1 MDACPD
7 LETLAAY
14 LDGLLSERE
23 RTTIAEHVAGCE
35 TCYFVFTETA
45 QTKATEASRPSG
57 GVVEKSNKASPDPF
71 SWSWKQPRV
80 WVPAVVLAASF
91 VLAIRIGVVPW
102 PGSESSRLRS
112 LVAAVGTD
120 RMIEA
125 RLSGGFAYGRL
136 RGALRSSQSSAS
148 VSPDLRIAAAEIER
162 DELGRRTPQSLRI
175 LGLAYLTTGEVA
187 RAVAALEQSADQPSP
202 SSETLSDLAAAYIVR
217 ASSNNQPEDLRKA
230 LTVADRAVKVDPT
243 RAEAW
248 FNKALALEGLGLTSE
263 ARGAWR
269 DYLRVDVQSAWAAE
283 AQEHLQ
289 RLEGD
294 RR

>member
-1 MDACPD
+1 
-7 LETLAAY
+7 
-14 LDGLLSERE
+14 
-23 RTTIAEHVAGCE
+23 
-35 TCYFVFTETA
+35 
-45 QTKATEASRPSG
+45 
-57 GVVEKSNKASPDPF
+57 
-71 SWSWKQPRV
+71 
-80 WVPAVVLAASF
+80 
-91 VLAIRIGVVPW
+91 
-102 PGSESSRLRS
+102 
-112 LVAAVGTD
+112 
-120 RMIEA
+120 
-125 RLSGGFAYGRL
+125 
-136 RGALRSSQSSAS
+136 

-187 RAVAALEQSADQPSP
+187 RAVAALEQSVDQLSP
-202 SSETLSDLAAAYIVR
+202 SSEMLSDLAAAYIVR

-230 LTVADRAVKVDPT
+230 LTMADRAVKVDPT

-269 DYLRVDVQSAWAAE
+269 DYLNVDVQSAWAAE
-283 AQEHLQ
+283 AREHLQ